1 MKPIQ
6 VKKVEKAGEGEKPL
20 HVCSVCKRL
29 TTLFFGYDTGEE
41 ICPDCQAELNP
52 TTIHWTA

>member
-20 HVCSVCKRL
+20 HVCSVCKRPKDL
-29 TTLFFGYDTGEE
+29 ALDWKVLKFIQNFLHSE
-41 ICPDCQAELNP
+41 IRYLVPK
-52 TTIHWTA
+52 